1 MADGGG
7 AKCSAAVGEGAYFMA
22 SIMAITGIMATVL
35 VLSGL
40 FQSALRR
47 LGQPSIISHILVCNA
62 MHAHVSTS
70 GWPCIYILM
79 IKNRPASAAR
89 RPASW
94 LARRCS
100 AAPWTSGS

>member
-22 SIMAITGIMATVL
+22 SIMATVL

-47 LGQPSIISHILVCNA
+47 LGQPSIISHILVYICYEC
-62 MHAHVSTS
+62 MHTCRPVVGHA
-70 GWPCIYILM
+70 YIF
-79 IKNRPASAAR
+79 
-89 RPASW
+89 
-94 LARRCS
+94 
-100 AAPWTSGS
+100 

>member
-22 SIMAITGIMATVL
+22 IIMATVL

-47 LGQPSIISHILVCNA
+47 LGQPSIISHILVYMCYA
-62 MHAHVSTS
+62 CMHTCRPVVGHA
-70 GWPCIYILM
+70 YIF
-79 IKNRPASAAR
+79 
-89 RPASW
+89 
-94 LARRCS
+94 
-100 AAPWTSGS
+100 

>member
-47 LGQPSIISHILVCNA
+47 LGQPSIVSHILAYICYA
-62 MHAHVSTS
+62 CMHTCRPVVGHA
-70 GWPCIYILM
+70 YIF
-79 IKNRPASAAR
+79 
-89 RPASW
+89 
-94 LARRCS
+94 
-100 AAPWTSGS
+100 

>member
-22 SIMAITGIMATVL
+22 IIMATVL

-70 GWPCIYILM
+70 GWPCVFNFID
-79 IKNRPASAAR
+79 
-89 RPASW
+89 
-94 LARRCS
+94 
-100 AAPWTSGS
+100 